1 MYRYRRVKT
10 LAEGMECYLIEKFS
24 DRVVSKPKTSLT
36 LEDDGNANFMFI
48 LHTTANPYEYKISNT
63 EGNFMTSV
71 YGTLRWQAESD
82 SRSQVWQLVLEEDGY
97 YRIEN
102 ADDKRC
108 LSVSGNSTI
117 AGTNIFLTEA
127 SKTIHQSFAFY
138 FDSEVHNDYQEAD
151 IFSKAYKEE
160 NLRKIK
166 EQSEWTSGIHFSPIS
181 SQPVQEIYDMSGRKI
196 VNEQEVRGIVI
207 VNGRKMMKP

>member
-1 MYRYRRVKT
+1 
-10 LAEGMECYLIEKFS
+10 MECYLIEKYS

-36 LEDDGNANFMFI
+36 LENDGNANFMFI
-48 LHTTANPYEYKISNT
+48 LHATDNPYEYKIANT
-63 EGNFMTSV
+63 EGNYMTSV
-71 YGTLRWQAESD
+71 YGTMRWQAESENLN
-82 SRSQVWQLVLEEDGY
+82 QVWRLVLEEDGY

-102 ADDKRC
+102 VDDGRC

-127 SKTIHQSFAFY
+127 STTIHQSFAFY
-138 FDSEVHNDYQEAD
+138 FDSEVHADYEEAD

-160 NLRKIK
+160 NRRKMK
-166 EQSEWTSGIHFSPIS
+166 EQAEWTSGIKVSTIS
-181 SQPVQEIYDMSGRKI
+181 LCPDQETIYDISGRKI
-196 VNEQEVRGIVI
+196 VHEQEMRGIII